1 MARSSPRSIRF
12 DTPPNRERAAL
23 FFDRDGTLNHDPG
36 YLSDPD
42 GVVLLPG
49 VAKAFAELRASFR
62 LYLFT
67 NQSGVARGYFGM
79 DAVEA
84 VNRRLCEL
92 LGDPNIF
99 DGICIA
105 PEHPDDP
112 PVYRKPSPRY
122 ILETID
128 REQLDP
134 AQCVM
139 FGDRTSDLDAA
150 YRAGIPAI
158 RITDDRDDP
167 DAAFFAEQHGFE
179 TMHSIADFAERIRHE
194 VPGNR

>member
-1 MARSSPRSIRF
+1 MAVLDNRQIRF
-12 DTPPNRERAAL
+12 STPPTREHSAL

-49 VAKAFAELRASFR
+49 VAQAMAALRVSFR

-79 DAVEA
+79 DAVDA

-92 LGDPNIF
+92 LGDPDIF

-105 PEHPDDP
+105 PEHPDDT
-112 PVYRKPSPRY
+112 VHCKQKYN
-122 ILETID
+122 
-128 REQLDP
+128 
-134 AQCVM
+134 
-139 FGDRTSDLDAA
+139 AA
-150 YRAGIPAI
+150 DHA
-158 RITDDRDDP
+158 
-167 DAAFFAEQHGFE
+167 
-179 TMHSIADFAERIRHE
+179 
-194 VPGNR
+194 

>member
-1 MARSSPRSIRF
+1 MAVLDNRQIRF
-12 DTPPNRERAAL
+12 STPPTREHSAL

-49 VAKAFAELRASFR
+49 VAQAMAALRVSFR

-79 DAVEA
+79 DAVDA

-92 LGDPNIF
+92 LGDPDIF

-122 ILETID
+122 ILETI
-128 REQLDP
+128 EKEKLDP

-150 YRAGIPAI
+150 FRAGIGAI
-158 RITDDRDDP
+158 RITADRDDP
-167 DAAFFAEQHGFE
+167 DAAVFADRHGFE
-179 TMHSIADFAERIRHE
+179 TIHSISDFADRFRDP
-194 VPGNR
+194 VL